1 MIDYSS
7 KKRRPF
13 FPQIHSLHLTTQ
25 LLPLSTSHADFLVIT
40 YSLNCCDLSEYRGF
54 TCALSIYLEFSDLYS
69 SFRHSSSLICSEDF
83 PDSKELMISQI
94 LFFPLCS
101 FIYVS
106 VHSPHYPV
114 NTANRNYLFHSLLS
128 YPQVTQHL
136 TLARQPINR
145 KD

>member
-1 MIDYSS
+1 MNTGFKETWVRVLSPNICQ
-7 KKRRPF
+7 
-13 FPQIHSLHLTTQ
+13 QIITWTQ
-25 LLPLSTSHADFLVIT
+25 YNLSFIVIT